1 MLLQSALEDIQG
13 PRTSFAKHQRQMEQF
28 IRSLSP
34 LPQPIYCL
42 YAPLPPT
49 HLPKSSISN
58 IRQPEYSFDK
68 AQINAMFLQSGL
80 YLSGITIHNDRLT
93 CGNLP
98 IKLASK
104 GGNTYWAMVVLAPS
118 FKPPVYSLCSK
129 CISYS
134 SRL

>member
-1 MLLQSALEDIQG
+1 MLLQGTLKNIQC

-28 IRSLSP
+28 IRSYLLSHS
-34 LPQPIYCL
+34 QFTAC
-42 YAPLPPT
+42 T
-49 HLPKSSISN
+49 HHCHQLIFQKSSISN

-80 YLSGITIHNDRLT
+80 YLSGITINNDRLT

-118 FKPPVYSLCSK
+118 FKPPVYSLCNK

-134 SRL
+134 NRL